1 MIQMPSYTVEVEGL
15 ASEQP
20 SSQIIDSIDAD
31 ELVNLIG
38 SSRSAMIKF
47 RRHSDVILSIYLLI
61 YFILN
66 YYYYFFFIYFCKVL
80 PGIRKLRTYKIDGK
94 SIKPVRYNP
103 LDSTP
108 GEEEDEAGDSEFD
121 NYKDQ
126 FDVKFDTLALH
137 SVTDDF
143 LAADP
148 ATRYQIAKN
157 QFERLFHDAKV
168 PS

>member
-1 MIQMPSYTVEVEGL
+1 M
-15 ASEQP
+15 
-20 SSQIIDSIDAD
+20 
-31 ELVNLIG
+31 
-38 SSRSAMIKF
+38 
-47 RRHSDVILSIYLLI
+47 
-61 YFILN
+61 
-66 YYYYFFFIYFCKVL
+66 

-108 GEEEDEAGDSEFD
+108 GEEEGEAGDSEFD